1 MNEFLLQRYYECIHE
16 LDCTVSPQEIIESS
30 PEDMLYNLLNIKE
43 DADIWSED
51 DPGLYETLL
60 ATIEQFKAAGVEII

>member
-1 MNEFLLQRYYECIHE
+1 MEAIIERYYQIISE
-16 LDCTVSPQEIIESS
+16 LDPTLSPQEIIESS

-43 DADIWSED
+43 DADIWNED
-51 DPGLYETLL
+51 DPGLYEELL